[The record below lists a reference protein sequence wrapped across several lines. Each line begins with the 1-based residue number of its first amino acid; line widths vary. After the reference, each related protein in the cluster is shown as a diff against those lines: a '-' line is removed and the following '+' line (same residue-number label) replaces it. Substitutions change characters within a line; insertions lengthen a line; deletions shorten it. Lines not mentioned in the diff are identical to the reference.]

1 MQNRA
6 RMPDWGVSEM
16 SVVTQEREQIVA
28 NAIREISHIATLP
41 EITVKV
47 VELVE
52 DPKSTAQDLHKVISG
67 DPALCSRILKVVNSS
82 FYGLPGQ
89 IGSINRAIVMLGL
102 NAVKNIAIAA
112 SLAKLFRGGDL
123 TPNFSARDLWTHSNV
138 TAAAAKLLAN
148 TLKIGLSDEAFLGGL
163 IHDIGIMVEMQYDRN
178 RLIEVLRQTGADA
191 KGVPANN
198 MVEIE
203 QKVFDATHQDF
214 GAGLCEK
221 WKFPKSFA
229 VVTGYHHRP
238 LEVMPDHRLLTSL
251 IYVADRL
258 AAETGLGFRQDL
270 MTLTI
275 EPEVLEYLK
284 LTNEKLAEARTS
296 LAATAKDASA
306 LLG

>member
-1 MQNRA
+1 
-6 RMPDWGVSEM
+6 M
-16 SVVTQEREQIVA
+16 SLVTQEREQVVT

-52 DPKSTAQDLHKVISG
+52 DPKSTAQDLNKVIST

-123 TPNFSARDLWTHSNV
+123 TANFSARDLWTHCNI
-138 TAAAAKLLAN
+138 TAAAAKMIAN
-148 TLKIGLSDEAFLGGL
+148 SLKLGLSDEAFLGGL
-163 IHDIGIMVEMQYDRN
+163 VHDIGIMVEMQFDRN
-178 RLIEVLRQTGADA
+178 KLIEVLRRVGADS
-191 KGVPANN
+191 KGIPATD
-198 MVEIE
+198 MLEAE
-203 QKVFDATHQDF
+203 QAVFDATHQDF

-229 VVTGYHHRP
+229 MVTGYHHRP
-238 LEVMPDHRLLTSL
+238 LELPSDSRTLTTL
-251 IYVADRL
+251 VHVADRL
-258 AAETGLGFRQDL
+258 AADTGAGFRQDL
-270 MTLTI
+270 LVTTI
-275 EPEVLEYLK
+275 DPDVLDALK
-284 LTNEKLAEARTS
+284 LTNEKVQELRNA
-296 LAATAKDASA
+296 LAAQAKDVGG